1 MKKRVVVAM
10 SGGVDS
16 SLTAALLKEQD
27 YEIIGITMQIWPD
40 SEKSDTCC
48 SLSAVEDARR
58 VASKID
64 IPYYVLNLK
73 EEFKARVVDN
83 FISEYKLGRTP
94 NPCVRCNQYI
104 KFEALLKKAQD
115 LGTDF
120 VATGHYARIE
130 KKDRYLIKKGLDP
143 KKDQS
148 YFLYPLTQT
157 QLSKALMPL
166 GELTKSEV
174 RKLAADLG
182 LQVADKPESQEICF
196 IDDDNYGRFLKE
208 YIPEAVKPG
217 PILDRQGNILGMH
230 GGIVFYTVGQRR
242 GLGIAHEKPLYVMS
256 IDREKNTLIVGEWGE
271 TFSDELIAS
280 EVNLV
285 AIKRLERPIKVT
297 AKIRYNDPEAGATL
311 YPLDENRVR
320 LKFEKPQRA
329 ITPGQAV
336 VFYQDDT
343 LVGGGTIER

>member
-1 MKKRVVVAM
+1 
-10 SGGVDS
+10 
-16 SLTAALLKEQD
+16 
-27 YEIIGITMQIWPD
+27 
-40 SEKSDTCC
+40 
-48 SLSAVEDARR
+48 
-58 VASKID
+58 
-64 IPYYVLNLK
+64 
-73 EEFKARVVDN
+73 
-83 FISEYKLGRTP
+83 
-94 NPCVRCNQYI
+94 
-104 KFEALLKKAQD
+104 
-115 LGTDF
+115 
-120 VATGHYARIE
+120 
-130 KKDRYLIKKGLDP
+130 
-143 KKDQS
+143 
-148 YFLYPLTQT
+148 
-157 QLSKALMPL
+157 
-166 GELTKSEV
+166 
-174 RKLAADLG
+174 
-182 LQVADKPESQEICF
+182 
-196 IDDDNYGRFLKE
+196 
-208 YIPEAVKPG
+208 
-217 PILDRQGNILGMH
+217 MH

-280 EVNLV
+280 EFNLV